1 MAGLRR
7 GRGHSAHRYA
17 ACVLVMLFLVF
28 VVAPVVELAVF
39 LQVADII
46 GVWPAVL
53 AVLALS
59 LFGVWVFKRAGIAAM
74 RRTRAAFAAGEV
86 PTVEVVDGLLTM
98 FAGLLLIA
106 PGFVSDIVALVLL
119 VPVMRTIVRKRIV
132 RDWMVGR
139 RVPGF
144 VRSRSVVDVQWV
156 GDVTPRPGR
165 PPIELGPPRD

>member
-1 MAGLRR
+1 
-7 GRGHSAHRYA
+7 
-17 ACVLVMLFLVF
+17 
-28 VVAPVVELAVF
+28 
-39 LQVADII
+39 
-46 GVWPAVL
+46 
-53 AVLALS
+53 
-59 LFGVWVFKRAGIAAM
+59 
-74 RRTRAAFAAGEV
+74 
-86 PTVEVVDGLLTM
+86 
-98 FAGLLLIA
+98 LIA